1 MSLLTI
7 YQTTNQSLCKWP
19 NMIENCGRCQR
30 SGVKKIVKL
39 IDDVFFIHQDSFKGS
54 GLQILVVSASK
65 NDFSENDFCIIS
77 IIIYLHHPVA
87 AFSLSLVV
95 KRENHQI
102 CKTSLQQCSKTNP
115 RGKTYQLQAYLNI
128 YHTGLQKLDLLLA
141 VPHMTV
147 ETSPTHGIARSV
159 VRVSTAPE
167 PTQQATFVRFKFLF
181 QAQDT
186 TNHLAK
192 KMDLYGFM
200 D

>member
-1 MSLLTI
+1 MDVANVQESR
-7 YQTTNQSLCKWP
+7 N
-19 NMIENCGRCQR
+19 
-30 SGVKKIVKL
+30 VKL
-39 IDDVFFIHQDSFKGS
+39 IDDVSFIHQDSFKGS
-54 GLQILVVSASK
+54 GLQILLVSASK

-167 PTQQATFVRFKFLF
+167 PTKLRSFDSNSYFKHKIP
-181 QAQDT
+181 QT
-186 TNHLAK
+186 TSEK